1 MSRRLSRIMSIL
13 LCVVVLSMVLP
24 ACQQTVTPQ
33 IGDVQPTAVSP
44 GENVKPAELIV
55 FAASSLTDAFTE
67 IGQAFE
73 AQTPGVKVSFNFASS
88 SDLALQLSEGAQ
100 ADVFASANQK
110 QMDKASEAGRID
122 GTPEIFATN
131 RLVVIV
137 PADNPAGIQAPIDL
151 ANGGIKLV
159 LAAPDVPVRDYAE
172 QVLDKLAADPTYGD
186 GFKASVLANLV
197 SEEANVRQVVTKVS
211 LGEADAGIV
220 YTSDVTPD
228 MATAIL
234 GIEIPD
240 EFNVV
245 ASYPI
250 AAIKD
255 TPNTATAQAFIEFIL
270 AQDGQAI
277 LQKWGFGG
285 AEW

>member
-1 MSRRLSRIMSIL
+1 MTKGFVRVLG
-13 LCVVVLSMVLP
+13 VVTIGIVLA
-24 ACQQTVTPQ
+24 ACQANPAATSQVE
-33 IGDVQPTAVSP
+33 GDRWS
-44 GENVKPAELIV
+44 ELVV

-73 AQTPGVKVSFNFASS
+73 AQNSGVKVSFNFASS

-110 QMDKASEAGRID
+110 QMDKANEAGRIAD
-122 GTPEIFATN
+122 GIEIFATN

-151 ANGGIKLV
+151 ATEDIKLV
-159 LAAPDVPVRDYAE
+159 LAAPDVPARDYAE
-172 QVLDKLAADPTYGD
+172 EVLDKLSADPAYGD
-186 GFKASVLANLV
+186 GFKAAVLTNLV

-228 MATAIL
+228 VAGTVL
-234 GIEIPD
+234 RIEIPD
-240 EFNVV
+240 EFNVI

-250 AAIKD
+250 AAVKD
-255 TPNTATAQAFIEFIL
+255 APHAATARAFIDFIL
-270 AQDGQAI
+270 SQDGQAI
-277 LQKWGFGG
+277 LRKWGFGSV
-285 AEW
+285 ER

>member
-1 MSRRLSRIMSIL
+1 MIKVFVRGLGVVALGIILS
-13 LCVVVLSMVLP
+13 
-24 ACQQTVTPQ
+24 ACQTSETATPQ
-33 IGDVQPTAVSP
+33 VEGDRRS
-44 GENVKPAELIV
+44 ELVV
-55 FAASSLTDAFTE
+55 FAASSLTGAFTE
-67 IGQAFE
+67 IGRAFE
-73 AQTPGVKVSFNFASS
+73 AQDPGIKVAFSFASS
-88 SDLALQLSEGAQ
+88 SDLALQLSEGAA

-110 QMDKASEAGRID
+110 QMDKASQAGRID
-122 GTPEIFATN
+122 GEPQIFVTN

-137 PADNPAGIQAPIDL
+137 PADNPANIQTPVDL
-151 ANGGIKLV
+151 AKTGIKLV

-172 QVLDKLAADPTYGD
+172 EALGKMTADPAYGD
-186 GFKASVLANLV
+186 GFKAAVLANLV
-197 SEEANVRQVVTKVS
+197 SEEASVRQVVTKVS

-228 MATAIL
+228 VAATIL

-240 EFNVV
+240 EFNVL

-255 TPNTATAQAFIEFIL
+255 APNAGTAQAFIDFVL
-270 AQDGQAI
+270 SQDGQAI

-285 AEW
+285 VER